1 MNNGANGNGQ
11 ARAALTGDDL
21 TRYLA
26 RIGLDGFED
35 LPASLSTLMALQVSH
50 VRAVTYENLDIH
62 LGREIRLDL
71 PSLVSKIVDQ
81 RRGGYCY
88 EQNTLFAAALEGLG
102 YPVRRYLGR
111 VRLGNATS
119 PRPATHMVL
128 LVNNQV
134 VDVGF
139 GAATPLGPLPLGG
152 TATYGSWT
160 WTTERALSPEGEE
173 VWQVRLFDTV
183 LYTFDDQPRHPVD
196 YQTPNYWS
204 STHPDSIF
212 AQRPIAQR
220 WEGDVQL
227 ALIGPELTER
237 HADGTLTTAL
247 VGPADMGPL
256 LHARFDLQL
265 SPTDTAR
272 LASLVATTG
281 R

>member
-1 MNNGANGNGQ
+1 MDNGAN
-11 ARAALTGDDL
+11 AHAPLAGDDL
-21 TRYLA
+21 SRYLA
-26 RIGLDGFED
+26 RVGLDGFED

-50 VRAVTYENLDIH
+50 VRSVTYENLDIH
-62 LGREIRLDL
+62 FGREIRLDV
-71 PSLVSKIVDQ
+71 PSLVRKIVDQ
-81 RRGGYCY
+81 HRGGYCY

-102 YPVRRYLGR
+102 YQVRRCLGR
-111 VRLGNATS
+111 VRLGDPYS

-128 LVNNQV
+128 IVNDHV

-152 TATYGSWT
+152 SATYGSWT
-160 WTTERALSPEGEE
+160 WCTERAISPEGEE

-183 LYTFDDQPRHPVD
+183 LYSFADQPRHPVD
-196 YQTPNYWS
+196 YVTPNHYS
-204 STHPDSIF
+204 STHPDSMF
-212 AQRPIAQR
+212 TKRPIAQR

-227 ALIGPELTER
+227 ALVGPELTER
-237 HADGTLTTAL
+237 HADGTVTTAL
-247 VGPADMGPL
+247 IAPADVGPL

-272 LASLVATTG
+272 LASLLAVPAAA